1 MYMLKKALFLIV
13 QNNSDVPRWMNSWI
27 NYDASSIPWNIIRN
41 KTKQTL
47 HTCIGLYESLGNDA
61 EWEKKKKRTVRG
73 FQTAS
78 IHVCNIPET
87 KEL

>member
-1 MYMLKKALFLIV
+1 M
-13 QNNSDVPRWMNSWI
+13 
-27 NYDASSIPWNIIRN
+27 
-41 KTKQTL
+41 KQTL

-61 EWEKKKKRTVRG
+61 EWKKLKKRTVRG

-78 IHVCNIPET
+78 FHVYNIPET